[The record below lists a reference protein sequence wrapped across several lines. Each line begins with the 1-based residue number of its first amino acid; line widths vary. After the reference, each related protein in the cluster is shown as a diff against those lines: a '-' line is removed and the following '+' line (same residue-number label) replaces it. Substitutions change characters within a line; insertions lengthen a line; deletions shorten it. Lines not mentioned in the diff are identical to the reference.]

1 MSSGRRLPEI
11 ADARRSRNN
20 SNSYFGSEME
30 YRGAARNH
38 VNSLRNPG
46 YEHNYDG
53 HYLDKLSGAAQYRN
67 QHIVDKIQQEYS
79 RHKYKVNVPISIVN
93 EEVRNRSRS
102 QLVTYTE
109 QPNTELDEFM
119 AVN

>member
-11 ADARRSRNN
+11 GDAGRSRNN

-30 YRGAARNH
+30 YRGSYRNY

-53 HYLDKLSGAAQYRN
+53 HYLDKLSGSVPYQN
-67 QHIVDKIQQEYS
+67 KNIEKMQQEYS
-79 RHKYKVNVPISIVN
+79 RHKYKIPPQVSIVN
-93 EEVRNRSRS
+93 EEIRNRSRS
-102 QLVTYTE
+102 QLVTYTK
-109 QPNTELDEFM
+109 
-119 AVN
+119 